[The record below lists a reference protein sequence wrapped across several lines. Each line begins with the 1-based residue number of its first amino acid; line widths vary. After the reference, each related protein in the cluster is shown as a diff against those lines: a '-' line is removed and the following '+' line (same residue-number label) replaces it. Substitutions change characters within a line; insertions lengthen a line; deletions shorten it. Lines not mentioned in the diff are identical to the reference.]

1 MGTAKYAPAPDVC
14 IQVSIERLAG
24 THLRMYQKVRKVRE
38 RERERVRETERERER
53 RSLSLSLS
61 LSSTSYSLFF
71 SFMFLEELSQ
81 ISVMVNII
89 V

>member
-38 RERERVRETERERER
+38 RERERESERQRERER
-53 RSLSLSLS
+53 KEKSLSLSLS
-61 LSSTSYSLFF
+61 LVNLLLSF
-71 SFMFLEELSQ
+71 SCMFLEELSQ